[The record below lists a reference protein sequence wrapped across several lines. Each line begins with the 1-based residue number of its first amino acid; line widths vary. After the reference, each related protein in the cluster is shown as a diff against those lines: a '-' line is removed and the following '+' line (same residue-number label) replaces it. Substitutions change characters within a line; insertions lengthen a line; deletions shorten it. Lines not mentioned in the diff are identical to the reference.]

1 MRRIWGFLALVTA
14 FLVLAPA
21 APAMAQSS
29 NIYVLQLQQQLISER
44 RLADDREAKLLR
56 DADSNRRALQA
67 KLAAAEK
74 RGSGAKAEAD
84 RLRTELDAAN
94 LREQQ
99 LLSDILKRN
108 GDLISELRFA
118 TLATELEQLGAGA
131 TPELRAALEDFAGP
145 DRAGAW
151 TRIAGIAMAGG
162 ARDKRVAARIR
173 TIMRMFNPESV
184 TAEDV
189 ATRWRDA
196 VAAEPD
202 NVLGL
207 TALASAEFEAR
218 HSDAAL
224 AALDRAQALATKPLE
239 RQGLAIQRLTAAAPT
254 STPDQLIA
262 LNRNALAATRALG
275 PDDLPGGF
283 RRGIE
288 LNLLYNLVSLSHLAG
303 RFEDERAF
311 LLEVLASLRV
321 MREADPDA
329 IYPVAQIAQSLGQIA
344 FLDRQ
349 YYRFDDML
357 AALTE
362 STALLEKTVAA
373 QPVEAAYLNGPL
385 HDQYVQICQIRLQQN
400 RPDDMLAACR
410 SAFAAQRNVP
420 QSGQRDN
427 FLVQTGIFLATI
439 ETQAGN
445 RDRAAAVLRVALDAI
460 DRLLAQ
466 APGLPSYLR
475 LNQQMVTGVALADDK
490 ACWSDVVTA
499 WERLAAVEPLGP
511 VDQQMFD
518 GAHSLAEM
526 QSACTPIRAAAPVA
540 ADAATAP

>member
-1 MRRIWGFLALVTA
+1 MRRIWGFLALVAA
-14 FLVLAPA
+14 FLVMAPA

-74 RGSGAKAEAD
+74 HGSGAKAEAD
-84 RLRTELDAAN
+84 RLRADLDAAN

-151 TRIAGIAMAGG
+151 TRIAGIAAVGG

-262 LNRNALAATRALG
+262 LNRDALAATRALG

-303 RFEDERAF
+303 RFEDERAL
-311 LLEVLASLRV
+311 LLEVLASLKI

-362 STALLEKTVAA
+362 SAALLEKTVAA

-385 HDQYVQICQIRLQQN
+385 HDQYVQICQIRLQQS

-410 SAFAAQRNVP
+410 SAFAAQRKVP

-445 RDRAAAVLRVALDAI
+445 RDRAAAVLRIALEAI

-475 LNQQMVTGVALADDK
+475 LNQQMMTGVALADDK

-511 VDQQMFD
+511 VDKQMFD
-518 GAHSLAEM
+518 GARSLAEM
-526 QSACTPIRAAAPVA
+526 QSACIPIRTPAPVA

>member
-1 MRRIWGFLALVTA
+1 MRRIWGLLALAAAFLALT
-14 FLVLAPA
+14 PA
-21 APAMAQSS
+21 VPAMAQSS

-67 KLAAAEK
+67 KLTAAER

-84 RLRTELDAAN
+84 RLRSELDGAN

-131 TPELRAALEDFAGP
+131 TAELRTALDDFAGP

-151 TRIAGIAMAGG
+151 TRIAAIAAAGS

-207 TALASAEFEAR
+207 TALASAEYEAR

-224 AALDRAQALATKPLE
+224 AALDRAQALATRPLE

-262 LNRNALAATRALG
+262 LNRDALTATRALG

-303 RFEDERAF
+303 RFEDERAL
-311 LLEVLASLRV
+311 LLEVLASLKI

-362 STALLEKTVAA
+362 STALLEKTVAT
-373 QPVEAAYLNGPL
+373 QPIEAAYLNAPL

-410 SAFAAQRNVP
+410 SAFAAQRKVP

-427 FLVQTGIFLATI
+427 FLVQTGVFLATL

-445 RDRAAAVLRVALDAI
+445 RDRAAAILRIALDAL

-475 LNQQMVTGVALADDK
+475 LNQQMLTGVALADDK

-518 GAHSLAEM
+518 GARSLAEM
-526 QSACTPIRAAAPVA
+526 QPACTPIRTPAPVA